1 MDSLRYFI
9 ALLVLVALPPGLMLW
24 LVIHPFASFWRRLGP
39 VWTYAILAVPVASL
53 MAALFLARGRLLA
66 VEFGTSYVLIALAVL
81 CAAAGATMFLKRRPL
96 LTAGILTGLPE
107 LSQKR
112 YPGRLLT
119 EGIYARVRH
128 PRYLE
133 ILLLT
138 LAYALLANYLALYV
152 LLALSLP
159 TIYLVVLLEER
170 ELHHRFGAAY
180 EAYCRR
186 VPRFV
191 PKIRPPAADDSE
203 RAAG

>member
-9 ALLVLVALPPGLMLW
+9 ALIVLVALPPGLLLW

-39 VWTYAILAVPVASL
+39 VWTYAILAVPVAL
-53 MAALFLARGRLLA
+53 VMAALFLARGRLLA
-66 VEFGTSYVLIALAVL
+66 IEFGTSYVLTAPAVL
-81 CAAAGATMFLKRRPL
+81 CLAAGATMFLKRRRQ

-119 EGIYARVRH
+119 EGLYGRVRH

-133 ILLLT
+133 ITLWT
-138 LAYALLANYLALYV
+138 LAYALLANYLAPYV
-152 LLALSLP
+152 LLALSVP
-159 TIYLVVLLEER
+159 TIYVVVLLEER
-170 ELHHRFGAAY
+170 ELHNRFGAEY

-191 PKIRPPAADDSE
+191 PRIRPRP
-203 RAAG
+203 